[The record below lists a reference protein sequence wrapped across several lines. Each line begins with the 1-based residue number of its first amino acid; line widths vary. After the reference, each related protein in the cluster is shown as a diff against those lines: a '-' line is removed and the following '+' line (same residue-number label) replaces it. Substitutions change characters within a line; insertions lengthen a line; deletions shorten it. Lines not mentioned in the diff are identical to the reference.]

1 MQNFNLNDA
10 VSLVNTTKEKALTLN
25 QSGNSLRT
33 RISPKLLND
42 IGSPDKVEVLSIENC
57 VLILAAREGKKY
69 LEIGKGRYLYDSNLA
84 KSIADLAGIDFSE
97 REANGEAKS
106 VQVGT
111 YEIQEMNGIDVAVI
125 SFDESK

>member
-69 LEIGKGRYLYDSNLA
+69 LA
-84 KSIADLAGIDFSE
+84 KSIADLAGIDFSK

-125 SFDESK
+125 NFDESK